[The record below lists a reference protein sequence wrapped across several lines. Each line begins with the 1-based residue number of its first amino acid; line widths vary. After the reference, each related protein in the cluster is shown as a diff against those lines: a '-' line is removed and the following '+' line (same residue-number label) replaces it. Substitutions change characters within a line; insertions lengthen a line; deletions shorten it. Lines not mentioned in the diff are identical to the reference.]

1 MRGRFITF
9 EGGEGSGK
17 STQLSR
23 LAARLTAQG
32 LAVVATREPGGCPA
46 AEEIRQLLVTGETG
60 RWDPLSEALL
70 HYTAR
75 RAHLLETVI
84 PALARGQWVLSD
96 RFSDSTL
103 AYQGYGHRLG
113 QAAIEHVAAAALG
126 DQPSGTTRP
135 DLTLI
140 LDLPVAVG
148 LARAGARPGT
158 ETRYERLAID
168 FHERVRQ
175 GFQEI
180 AAAEPERCVVIDAE
194 GDADTVERMVEDVV
208 AARFE
213 APRS

>member
-17 STQLSR
+17 STQLAR
-23 LAARLTAQG
+23 LAAHLSAQG
-32 LAVVATREPGGCPA
+32 LSVVSTREPGGCPA
-46 AEEIRQLLVTGETG
+46 AEDIRQLLVTGETG

-75 RAHLLETVI
+75 RAHLLETVL
-84 PALARGQWVLSD
+84 PALAKGHWVLSD

-103 AYQGYGHRLG
+103 AYQGYGHGLG
-113 QAAIEHVAAAALG
+113 RTTIEQVAAAALG
-126 DQPSGTTRP
+126 DQAPETIRP

-148 LARAGARPGT
+148 LARAGGRADS
-158 ETRYERLAID
+158 ETRYERLAVD

-175 GFQEI
+175 AFHDI
-180 AAAEPERCVVIDAE
+180 AAAEPERCVLIDAE
-194 GDADTVERMVEDVV
+194 GDAEAVGRIIEDVV
-208 AARFE
+208 AARLQ
-213 APRS
+213 APPP

>member
-23 LAARLTAQG
+23 LAARLSARD
-32 LAVVATREPGGCPA
+32 LSVVSTREPGGCPA
-46 AEEIRQLLVTGETG
+46 AEDIRQLLVTGETG

-113 QAAIEHVAAAALG
+113 RAAIDLVADAALG
-126 DQPSGTTRP
+126 DQPLKTTRP

-140 LDLPVAVG
+140 LDLPAEVG
-148 LARAGARPGT
+148 LARAGARAGT

-175 GFQEI
+175 GFREI

-194 GDADTVERMVEDVV
+194 GDADTVERLVEEVV
-208 AARFE
+208 VARFE
-213 APRS
+213 VPPS